1 MSRERRREQAV
12 PPPGRPVGGPRG
24 RRDEPPRRPPQRQR
38 GRPPPRRARAD
49 REDRPTTRDER
60 ERFRQLLLVGAV
72 GLVIVAA
79 IAIAAFGYYQT
90 QIAPKHKTVLQV
102 GETRFSLSHFERRLR
117 LELETNPALQQM
129 AANLPDLVLSQLE
142 DEGVLL
148 EAAPRLG
155 VEVTEDDID
164 AEIGQRTGVSPGG
177 DERIFASAYRQDVR
191 DSGLHADEY
200 RRMLRADLLEQGAQ
214 AKFRDEVP
222 AREPQARA
230 RLILVEA
237 EEQAQEVIQRL
248 EAEEDFAALALE
260 LSLDPAS
267 KERGG
272 ELDWLV
278 QGTMLASIDDFL
290 FSAEPGTLSGPL
302 DVSGL
307 YVVLELLERQDRD
320 LSDTQKDSVASRE
333 HREWLDET
341 KATLQVVRSLDPE
354 DEQDI
359 LRDAL
364 GDIGGPASVP
374 GGSGGQ

>member
-1 MSRERRREQAV
+1 
-12 PPPGRPVGGPRG
+12 PVGGPRG

-38 GRPPPRRARAD
+38 GGRPPRRARAD
-49 REDRPTTRDER
+49 KEDRRTTRDER

-117 LELETNPALQQM
+117 LELETNPALQQI
-129 AANLPDLVLSQLE
+129 ASDLPDFVLSQLE
-142 DEGVLL
+142 NEGVLL

-155 VEVTEDDID
+155 IEVTEDDID
-164 AEIGQRTGVSPGG
+164 AEIGRRTGVSPGG
-177 DERIFASAYRQDVR
+177 DERLFASAYRQDVR

-200 RRMLRADLLEQGAQ
+200 RRMLRADLLEQGVQ
-214 AKFRDEVP
+214 AKFRDEAP

-230 RLILVEA
+230 RLILVET

-248 EAEEDFAALALE
+248 EAGEDFAALVQE

-272 ELDWLV
+272 EVDWLV
-278 QGTMLASIDDFL
+278 QGTMLAIIDDFL

-307 YVVLELLERQDRD
+307 YVVLDLLEQEERD
-320 LSDTQKDSVASRE
+320 LSDTQKDSVANRE
-333 HREWLDET
+333 YREWLDET
-341 KATLQVVRSLDPE
+341 KPTLQVVRSLDPE

-359 LRDAL
+359 LSDAL

-374 GGSGGQ
+374 GGSSGQ

>member
-1 MSRERRREQAV
+1 
-12 PPPGRPVGGPRG
+12 
-24 RRDEPPRRPPQRQR
+24 
-38 GRPPPRRARAD
+38 
-49 REDRPTTRDER
+49 
-60 ERFRQLLLVGAV
+60 LLVGAV

-117 LELETNPALQQM
+117 LELETNPALQQI
-129 AANLPDLVLSQLE
+129 ASDLPDFVLSQLE
-142 DEGVLL
+142 NEGVLL

-155 VEVTEDDID
+155 IEVTEDDID
-164 AEIGQRTGVSPGG
+164 AEIGRRTGVSPGG
-177 DERIFASAYRQDVR
+177 DERLFASAYRQDVR

-200 RRMLRADLLEQGAQ
+200 RHMLRADLLEQGVQ
-214 AKFRDEVP
+214 AKFRDEAP

-230 RLILVEA
+230 RLILVET

-248 EAEEDFAALALE
+248 EAGEDFAALAGE

-272 ELDWLV
+272 EVDWLV

-307 YVVLELLERQDRD
+307 YVVLELLERQERD

-341 KATLQVVRSLDPE
+341 KATLQVVRSLEPE

-359 LRDAL
+359 LSDAL
-364 GDIGGPASVP
+364 EDIGGPASVP
-374 GGSGGQ
+374 GGSSGQ

>member
-38 GRPPPRRARAD
+38 GGRPPRRARAD
-49 REDRPTTRDER
+49 REDRRTTRDER

-117 LELETNPALQQM
+117 LELETNPALQQI
-129 AANLPDLVLSQLE
+129 ASDLPDFVLLQLE
-142 DEGVLL
+142 NEGVLL
-148 EAAPRLG
+148 EATPRLG
-155 VEVTEDDID
+155 IEVTEDDID
-164 AEIGQRTGVSPGG
+164 AEIGRRTGVSPGG
-177 DERIFASAYRQDVR
+177 DERLFASAYRQDVR

-200 RRMLRADLLEQGAQ
+200 RHMLRADLLEQGVQ
-214 AKFRDEVP
+214 AKFRDEAP

-230 RLILVEA
+230 RLILVET

-248 EAEEDFAALALE
+248 EAGEDFAALAGE

-272 ELDWLV
+272 EVDWLV

-307 YVVLELLERQDRD
+307 YVVLELLERQERD

-354 DEQDI
+354 DAQDI
-359 LRDAL
+359 LSDAL
-364 GDIGGPASVP
+364 EDIGAPTAVP
-374 GGSGGQ
+374 GGGGG